1 MTSTGLGGEA
11 VNGDKQITVRQFLL
25 MVILFTIGS
34 SLLAIP
40 SNAAASMKQG
50 AWIPI
55 ITGMGCS
62 CLILFILMKTVHRY
76 PTLTFVEINSLLL
89 GKWVGTIVSLM
100 WILTAFIGG
109 VCTLVYYM
117 GHFVT
122 TQIMTATPDYIINII
137 FSALLVMG
145 LLLGPRT
152 VARTAEILFPVVAVL
167 IAALIGFVSPKI
179 QLEHFQPVWEAGITP
194 ILKITLDY
202 VSFAG
207 FPLVFFLMIYPSSVQ
222 TGTKASKTFVLGSL
236 IGGML
241 LLLVTA
247 ACIGVLGAE
256 TTARLFYPSYALA
269 KRINIAEFITR
280 IEVIVAAIWIIT
292 LFFETIV
299 YFYATM
305 KGLAQLLKLSD
316 ERALV
321 LPLGV
326 LAAVLS
332 MVVYHNSAYQQ
343 EWDERTWPFWVMTSG
358 LFFPLLLLAVGTI
371 RKKKIP

>member
-1 MTSTGLGGEA
+1 MNGE
-11 VNGDKQITVRQFLL
+11 KQITVRQFRL

-40 SNAAASMKQG
+40 STAAASAKQG

-55 ITGMGCS
+55 LVGMGCG
-62 CLILFILMKTVHRY
+62 CLILLLLIKVTRRY

-89 GKWVGTIVSLM
+89 GKWVGALVSLI
-100 WILTAFIGG
+100 WIITAFIGG

-117 GHFVT
+117 GHFIT
-122 TQIMTATPDYIINII
+122 TQIMTTTPAYIVNII

-145 LLLGPRT
+145 LLLGLRT
-152 VARTAEILFPVVAVL
+152 VARTAEILFPVVALL

-179 QLEHFQPVWEAGITP
+179 QLEHFQPVWEAGVRP
-194 ILKITLDY
+194 ILKSALDY

-207 FPLVFFLMIYPSSVQ
+207 FPLVFFLTIYPSSVR

-256 TTARLFYPSYALA
+256 PTARLFYPSYSLA
-269 KRINIAEFITR
+269 KRINIADFITR

-299 YFYATM
+299 YFYASM

-316 ERALV
+316 ERALA
-321 LPLGV
+321 LPLGL

-332 MVVYHNSAYQQ
+332 LIVYHNSAYQQ

-358 LFFPLLLLAVGTI
+358 LFFPLLLLAVGAI
-371 RKKKIP
+371 RKKKIPYPSDR